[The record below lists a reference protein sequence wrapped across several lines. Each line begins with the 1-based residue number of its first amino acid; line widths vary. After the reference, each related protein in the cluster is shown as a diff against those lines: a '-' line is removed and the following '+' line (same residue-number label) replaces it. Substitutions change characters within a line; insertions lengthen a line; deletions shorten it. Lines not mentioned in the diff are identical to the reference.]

1 MKKLIDYVKKSGQT
15 RLGFVLILL
24 IIYWLKTL
32 WAYYVDFNLD
42 TAGFFQNFIAIYESS
57 TSRDFITR
65 SLALYK
71 EYKSLYSVAID
82 HLYYLAVGL
91 FQMQSITENFPIIFP
106 SLL

>member
-42 TAGFFQNFIAIYESS
+42 TQGFFPKFYCYYESS

-71 EYKSLYSVAID
+71 EYKSL
-82 HLYYLAVGL
+82 L
-91 FQMQSITENFPIIFP
+91 
-106 SLL
+106 

>member
-42 TAGFFQNFIAIYESS
+42 TQGFFQNFIAIMNPLPVG
-57 TSRDFITR
+57 ILLLGL
-65 SLALYK
+65 SLYIK
-71 EYKSLYSVAID
+71 NTKVFYSVAMIII
-82 HLYYLAVGL
+82 LFFPSGS